1 LVRARH
7 NGGEARTRAIDEELL
22 MTFGLL
28 LQHLPHIQESRANY
42 DAMLSVRPAH
52 LYHAHHLADWWRG
65 LRKFVS

>member
-1 LVRARH
+1 
-7 NGGEARTRAIDEELL
+7 

-42 DAMLSVRPAH
+42 DAMLSLRPAH